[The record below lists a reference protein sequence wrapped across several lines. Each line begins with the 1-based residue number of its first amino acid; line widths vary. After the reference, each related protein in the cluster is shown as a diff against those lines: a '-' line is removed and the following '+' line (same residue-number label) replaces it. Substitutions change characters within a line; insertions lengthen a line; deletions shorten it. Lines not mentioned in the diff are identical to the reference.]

1 MAASLES
8 SFELLQAAAIDGRTS
23 NVRYRQNELH
33 SLHAVLRSNA
43 DAICTAIKKDSQN
56 RVSDSISESEYYLA
70 MDAITHFYEGLDF
83 DKALVTEYLISTG
96 ADNPNRRVGKGIVV
110 IRPTAHTRFYSI
122 ICPLAAAIAA
132 GNCVCLEVRIP
143 EATSCQI

>member
-1 MAASLES
+1 MAVS
-8 SFELLQAAAIDGRTS
+8 SETNFELLQAAAIDERTS
-23 NVRYRQNELH
+23 NVRYRQNELQ

-43 DAICTAIKKDSQN
+43 DAICNAIKKDSQN
-56 RVSDSISESEYYLA
+56 RISDSISESEYYLA
-70 MDAITHFYEGLDF
+70 MDAITHFYEELDF
-83 DKALVTEYLISTG
+83 DKALITEYLISTG
-96 ADNPNRRVGKGIVV
+96 ADNPNRRVGNGIVI
-110 IRPTAHTRFYSI
+110 IRPTTHTRVYSI